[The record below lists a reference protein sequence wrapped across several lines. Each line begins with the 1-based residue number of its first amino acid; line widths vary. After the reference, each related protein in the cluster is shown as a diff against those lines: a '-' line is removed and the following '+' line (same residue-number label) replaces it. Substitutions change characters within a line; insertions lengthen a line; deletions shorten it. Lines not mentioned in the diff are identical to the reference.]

1 MGCLR
6 GLGCLVLVALVA
18 AAAWW
23 FRADWLPLL
32 HKGSAASTV
41 SDSASTVV
49 WQKVTP
55 ERAAHAKAAVTR
67 LGTRT
72 GPVFTNLQPGELTAY
87 VLSELSKQLPPS
99 ASHIEAAVIGRQL
112 WVRAQVRLSDF
123 GGAGELGPLGSL
135 FGDAEPVVFGGT
147 LAIVNPGLAV
157 YRVKEL
163 RIRDM
168 SVPSPMIARLL
179 RRAEH
184 GSRPPGLA
192 DDALPMLVPDYIAD
206 VRIENGNITLYKTV
220 Q

>member
-1 MGCLR
+1 MSGAK
-6 GLGCLVLVALVA
+6 ALLSIGSTA
-18 AAAWW
+18 AAV
-23 FRADWLPLL
+23 
-32 HKGSAASTV
+32 V

-49 WQKVTP
+49 WEPVTP
-55 ERAAHAKAAVTR
+55 EGAARAKKVVAR
-67 LGTRT
+67 LGTRS
-72 GPVFTNLQPGELTAY
+72 GPVFTNLPPGDLTAY
-87 VLSELSKQLPPS
+87 ILSELAKQLPPS
-99 ASHIEAAVIGRQL
+99 AHDMEAAVIDRQL
-112 WVRAQVRLSDF
+112 WVRAQVRLADF
-123 GGAGELGPLGSL
+123 GGPGELGPLGGL

-168 SVPSPMIARLL
+168 SVPSPMISKLL
-179 RRAEH
+179 RRVER

-206 VRIENGNITLYKTV
+206 VRVQNGKITLYKTV

>member
-6 GLGCLVLVALVA
+6 SLGCLVLVVVVA
-18 AAAWW
+18 VAAWW
-23 FRADWLPLL
+23 FRADWLPIL
-32 HKGSAASTV
+32 HRGSAAGAI

-49 WQKVTP
+49 WEPVTP
-55 ERAAHAKAAVTR
+55 EGAARAKAAVSK
-67 LGTRT
+67 LGSRS
-72 GPVFTNLQPGELTAY
+72 GPVFTNLPPGELTGY
-87 VLSELSKQLPPS
+87 ILEELAKQLPPS
-99 ASHIEAAVIGRQL
+99 AHDVEAAVIDREL
-112 WVRAQVRLSDF
+112 WVRAQVKLADF
-123 GGAGELGPLGSL
+123 GGPGELGPLGSL
-135 FGDAEPVVFGGT
+135 LGDDESVVFGGT

-168 SVPSPMIARLL
+168 SVPSPMIAKLL
-179 RRAEH
+179 RRVEH

-206 VRIENGNITLYKTV
+206 VRIENGKITLYKTV

>member
-6 GLGCLVLVALVA
+6 RLGCLVLILVA
-18 AAAWW
+18 AFAAWW

-32 HKGSAASTV
+32 HRGSAQRTAADT
-41 SDSASTVV
+41 AVV
-49 WQKVTP
+49 WEPATP
-55 ERAAHAKAAVTR
+55 EGAARAKEAVAK
-67 LGTRT
+67 LGSRS
-72 GPVFTNLQPGELTAY
+72 GPVFANLSPGDLTAY

-99 ASHIEAAVIGRQL
+99 AHDVEAAVIDRQL

-123 GGAGELGPLGSL
+123 GGPGELGPLGKF
-135 FGDAEPVVFGGT
+135 FGEAEPVMFGGT

-163 RIRDM
+163 HIRDM
-168 SVPSPMIARLL
+168 SVPSPMIPKLL
-179 RRAEH
+179 RRVEH

-206 VRIENGNITLYKTV
+206 VRIQNGKITLYKTV

>member
-6 GLGCLVLVALVA
+6 SLGCLVLVVVIA

-32 HKGSAASTV
+32 HKGSATAGV
-41 SDSASTVV
+41 SDSASTIV

-55 ERAAHAKAAVTR
+55 EGATRARVAVTR
-67 LGTRT
+67 LGSRS
-72 GPVFTNLQPGELTAY
+72 GPVFTNLQAGELTAF
-87 VLSELSKQLPPS
+87 VLSELEKQLPPS
-99 ASHIEAAVIGRQL
+99 ASDIEAAVIDREL
-112 WVRAQVRLSDF
+112 WVRAQVRLADF
-123 GGAGELGPLGSL
+123 GGPGELGPLGSL

-179 RRAEH
+179 RQVEH

-206 VRIENGNITLYKTV
+206 VRIEKGKITLYKTV

>member
-6 GLGCLVLVALVA
+6 GLGCLVLVLVIA

-32 HKGSAASTV
+32 HKGTASSGV
-41 SDSASTVV
+41 SDSASTMA
-49 WQKVTP
+49 WEPVTA
-55 ERAAHAKAAVTR
+55 EGAARAKEAVAK
-67 LGTRT
+67 LGTRS
-72 GPVFTNLQPGELTAY
+72 GPVFTNLSAGDLTAY
-87 VLSELSKQLPPS
+87 ILSELKKQLPPS
-99 ASHIEAAVIGRQL
+99 AHDVEAAIIDDQL
-112 WVRAQVRLSDF
+112 WVRAQVRLADF
-123 GGAGELGPLGSL
+123 GGPGELGPLGNL

-157 YRVKEL
+157 FRVKEL

-179 RRAEH
+179 RRVER
-184 GSRPPGLA
+184 GTRPPGLA
-192 DDALPMLVPDYIAD
+192 EDALPLLVPDYIAD
-206 VRIENGNITLYKTV
+206 VRIRNGKVTLYKTV

>member
-6 GLGCLVLVALVA
+6 GVGCLVLVVAVA

-32 HKGSAASTV
+32 HKGTAAGVV

-49 WQKVTP
+49 WQPATP
-55 ERAAHAKAAVTR
+55 EGAARAKAAVAK
-67 LGTRT
+67 LGSRS
-72 GPVFTNLQPGELTAY
+72 GPVFTNVQPGDLTAY

-99 ASHIEAAVIGRQL
+99 AKDVEAAVIDRQL
-112 WVRAQVRLSDF
+112 WIRAQVRLSDF
-123 GGAGELGPLGSL
+123 GGRGELGPLGNF
-135 FGDAEPVVFGGT
+135 FGEAEPVVFGGT

-179 RRAEH
+179 RRVEH

-192 DDALPMLVPDYIAD
+192 DDALPMLVPDFVAD
-206 VRIENGNITLYKTV
+206 VRIEKGKITLYKTV

>member
-6 GLGCLVLVALVA
+6 SIGCLALVVVGA

-32 HKGSAASTV
+32 HGGNRPEAAAPV
-41 SDSASTVV
+41 TVV
-49 WQKVTP
+49 WQPVTP
-55 ERAAHAKAAVTR
+55 EGAERAKDAVAKLGSRSGAV
-67 LGTRT
+67 
-72 GPVFTNLQPGELTAY
+72 FANLPPGDLTAY
-87 VLSELSKQLPPS
+87 ILAELRKQLPPS
-99 ASHIEAAVIGRQL
+99 AHDIEAAVIDQQL

-123 GGAGELGPLGSL
+123 GGPGELGPLGSF
-135 FGDAEPVVFGGT
+135 FGDAETVMFGGT

-168 SVPSPMIARLL
+168 SVPSPMIPKLL
-179 RRAEH
+179 RRVEH

-192 DDALPMLVPDYIAD
+192 DDALPMLVPRYIAD
-206 VRIENGNITLYKTV
+206 VRVQNGKITLYKTI

>member
-6 GLGCLVLVALVA
+6 GFGCLLLVIVMA

-32 HKGSAASTV
+32 HKGTAAGV

-49 WQKVTP
+49 WEPVTP
-55 ERAAHAKAAVTR
+55 EGAARAKVVVSR
-67 LGTRT
+67 LGARS
-72 GPVFTNLQPGELTAY
+72 GPVFTNLPPGDLTAY
-87 VLSELSKQLPPS
+87 ILSELAKQLPPS
-99 ASHIEAAVIGRQL
+99 AHDIEAAVIDRRL
-112 WVRAQVRLSDF
+112 WVRAQVRLADF
-123 GGAGELGPLGSL
+123 GGPGELGPLGNIL
-135 FGDAEPVVFGGT
+135 GDDEQVVFGGT

-168 SVPSPMIARLL
+168 SVPSPMISKLL
-179 RRAEH
+179 RRVEH

-206 VRIENGNITLYKTV
+206 VRIQNGKITLYKIM

>member
-6 GLGCLVLVALVA
+6 GLGCLVLIVVVA
-18 AAAWW
+18 AAAWF

-32 HKGSAASTV
+32 HRGGTASAV
-41 SDSASTVV
+41 VDSSSTVV
-49 WQKVTP
+49 WQPVTP
-55 ERAAHAKAAVTR
+55 DGARRAKAVVAK
-67 LGTRT
+67 LGARS
-72 GPVFTNLQPGELTAY
+72 GPVFTNLPPGDLTAY

-99 ASHIEAAVIGRQL
+99 AHDIEAAVIDRQL
-112 WVRAQVRLSDF
+112 WVRAQVRLADF
-123 GGAGELGPLGSL
+123 GGPGELGPLGKL

-147 LAIVNPGLAV
+147 LGIVNPGLAV

-163 RIRDM
+163 RIRDL
-168 SVPSPMIARLL
+168 SVPSAMIPKLL

-192 DDALPMLVPDYIAD
+192 DDALPMLVPEYIAD
-206 VRIENGNITLYKTV
+206 VRIQNGRITLYKTI

>member
-6 GLGCLVLVALVA
+6 GLGCLVLAVVVA

-32 HKGSAASTV
+32 HKGTTAGVV

-49 WQKVTP
+49 WEPVTP
-55 ERAAHAKAAVTR
+55 EGAARAKKVVAR
-67 LGTRT
+67 LGTRS
-72 GPVFTNLQPGELTAY
+72 GPVFTNLPPGDLTAY
-87 VLSELSKQLPPS
+87 ILSELAKQLPPS
-99 ASHIEAAVIGRQL
+99 AHDMEAAVIDRQL
-112 WVRAQVRLSDF
+112 WVRAQVRLADF
-123 GGAGELGPLGSL
+123 GGPGELGPLGGF

-168 SVPSPMIARLL
+168 SVPSPMISKLL
-179 RRAEH
+179 RRVER

-206 VRIENGNITLYKTV
+206 VRVQNGKITLYKTV

>member
-6 GLGCLVLVALVA
+6 GIGCLVLVVVIA

-32 HKGSAASTV
+32 HRGAAAGV

-49 WQKVTP
+49 WEPVTP
-55 ERAAHAKAAVTR
+55 EGAARAKAAVAK
-67 LGTRT
+67 LGERS
-72 GPVFTNLQPGELTAY
+72 GPVFTNLPPGDLTAY
-87 VLSELSKQLPPS
+87 ILSELSKQLPPS
-99 ASHIEAAVIGRQL
+99 AHDVEAAVIDHQL
-112 WVRAQVRLSDF
+112 WVRAQIRLSDF
-123 GGAGELGPLGSL
+123 GGPGELGPLGSF
-135 FGDAEPVVFGGT
+135 FGEAEPVMFGGT

-168 SVPSPMIARLL
+168 AVPSPMIPKLL
-179 RRAEH
+179 RRVEH

-206 VRIENGNITLYKTV
+206 VRVQNGKITLYKTI

>member
-6 GLGCLVLVALVA
+6 GVGCLVLVVVIA

-23 FRADWLPLL
+23 FRGDWLPLL
-32 HKGSAASTV
+32 HMGAASAV

-49 WQKVTP
+49 WEPVTP
-55 ERAAHAKAAVTR
+55 KGAARAKDAVGK
-67 LGTRT
+67 LGARS
-72 GPVFTNLQPGELTAY
+72 GPVFTNLPPGDLTAY
-87 VLSELSKQLPPS
+87 ILSELSKQLPPS
-99 ASHIEAAVIGRQL
+99 AHEVEAAVIDRQL

-123 GGAGELGPLGSL
+123 GGPGELGPLGGF
-135 FGDAEPVVFGGT
+135 FGEAEPVVFGGT

-157 YRVKEL
+157 YRVQEL
-163 RIRDM
+163 RIRDV
-168 SVPSPMIARLL
+168 SVPSPMISKLL
-179 RRAEH
+179 HRVEH

-206 VRIENGNITLYKTV
+206 VRIENGKITLYKTI

>member
-6 GLGCLVLVALVA
+6 GLGYLVLVVVVA
-18 AAAWW
+18 AVAWW

-32 HKGSAASTV
+32 HKGTAAAVV

-49 WQKVTP
+49 WEPVTP
-55 ERAAHAKAAVTR
+55 EGAARAKKVVAR
-67 LGTRT
+67 LGTRS
-72 GPVFTNLQPGELTAY
+72 GPVFTNLPPGDLTAY
-87 VLSELSKQLPPS
+87 ILSELAKQLPPS
-99 ASHIEAAVIGRQL
+99 AHDMEAAVIDRQL
-112 WVRAQVRLSDF
+112 WVRAQVRLADF
-123 GGAGELGPLGSL
+123 GGPGELGPLGGL

-168 SVPSPMIARLL
+168 SVPSPMISKLL
-179 RRAEH
+179 RRVER

-206 VRIENGNITLYKTV
+206 VRVQNGKITLYKTV

>member
-6 GLGCLVLVALVA
+6 SIGCLVLVVVIAV
-18 AAAWW
+18 AAWW

-32 HKGSAASTV
+32 HRGTTANAA
-41 SDSASTVV
+41 DSASAVV
-49 WQKVTP
+49 WEPATP
-55 ERAAHAKAAVTR
+55 EGAARAKEAVAK
-67 LGTRT
+67 LGTRS
-72 GPVFTNLQPGELTAY
+72 GPVFTNLPPGDLTAY
-87 VLSELSKQLPPS
+87 ILSELSKQLPPS
-99 ASHIEAAVIGRQL
+99 AHDVEAAVFDREL

-123 GGAGELGPLGSL
+123 GGPGELGPLGGF
-135 FGDAEPVVFGGT
+135 FGEAEPVMFGGT

-168 SVPSPMIARLL
+168 SVPSPMISKLL
-179 RRAEH
+179 RRVEH

-206 VRIENGNITLYKTV
+206 VRIQNGKITLYKTV